1 MVSGPDR
8 SRALMVAGKA
18 GIMAALEDAESLPRG
33 GFCCC
38 RLCHVPVAN
47 KPSLEDHLRG
57 KKHQRLEHLRTARHA
72 QEQRSVFGR
81 GFRKGT
87 PASER
92 SDYFQAYGEV
102 VDVVMDKEKTSR
114 EQERPGTRRKQS
126 CSTSGGSQKPVRKP

>member
-1 MVSGPDR
+1 MVSGMDR
-8 SRALMVAGKA
+8 FRA

-33 GFCCC
+33 GFRC

-57 KKHQRLEHLRTARHA
+57 KKHQRLENLRTARPA
-72 QEQRSVFGR
+72 QEQRSVFVR

-102 VDVVMDKEKTSR
+102 VDVMDKEKTSQ
-114 EQERPGTRRKQS
+114 EQERPGTRRKPS
-126 CSTSGGSQKPVRKP
+126 CTTSGGSQKPVRKP